1 MAEIAGEQLA
11 SAILF
16 EDNEADQMGSAGC
29 LSPRGRMLIGD
40 GNHTPPKSPIST
52 LTRHHLPA
60 NTPKSASLL
69 QTPDPFE
76 AYAETR
82 PAAAYKPSLAAL
94 PAPPGHASGAP
105 SAAQQGLPG
114 PRSAEDVAAL
124 DPFPMSGAGLAG
136 AGLAGLGPFEGG
148 LFNPAAMMF
157 PTMDPTSAFAPGI
170 LNYSDFVAQFQL
182 QAACQIGAQPKTPAL
197 DEIRSPESEDV
208 ADWMRGSWDGGSR
221 DWGGKGSWKGDFGK
235 DYSKGDYGGKGDFG
249 KGYFKSGK
257 GDYKGGE
264 SYKDGYKGGKKGGDG
279 KGFFKGGDYGDWG
292 SRRDQ
297 AVPAMLQEFRRGKRY
312 ELCDITKH
320 ITDFAK
326 DQYGSR
332 FIQQRFEVATLE
344 EKKVACDALLN
355 DVSSLVTDVFGNYV
369 VQKAFEYGTEE
380 QKVHLIKQLKGNVQ
394 QYSVDMYG
402 CRVVQRA
409 IESHVA
415 GYRDLMKEL
424 EPVVLACV
432 ENQNG
437 NHVIQKCIEAHAGD
451 EVQFIVDA
459 IQSCVLK
466 MAVHCYG
473 CRVIQRLIENCP
485 TQQMDSILTE
495 IMSSVQMLAQDQYGN
510 YVVQHVLTYSKR
522 PGDRETIM
530 QMIRDQLFTLSAHKF
545 ASNTVECAVKVG
557 LPDEVKELVSRVL
570 KAERGGAP
578 QLNEMVVDRYANYVI
593 QKMME
598 VSQGEQKKELYARL
612 HDQMDNLRKCTYGRY
627 IVTTLDREANGTTRP
642 PRPNRGEKGA
652 SKSEGKGG
660 DWSKGDWG
668 KGGSRGGSWWDDW
681 SRGREDWAGKGG
693 DSWDWGGESWKGSDW
708 SRSGKGAW
716 GVWQ

>member
-1 MAEIAGEQLA
+1 MAEIEREVLA

-16 EDNEADQMGSAGC
+16 EDNEADQLGSAGC

-40 GNHTPPKSPIST
+40 GNHTPPKSPIT
-52 LTRHHLPA
+52 TIARHQLPA
-60 NTPKSASLL
+60 NTPKSATLL

-76 AYAETR
+76 AYAESR
-82 PAAAYKPSLAAL
+82 GPAAYKPAL
-94 PAPPGHASGAP
+94 P
-105 SAAQQGLPG
+105 GLPG
-114 PRSAEDVAAL
+114 PPGQMPANAPSALDCLPGARRVEDAVSM

-136 AGLAGLGPFEGG
+136 LAAFDGS
-148 LFNPAAMMF
+148 LFNPGMMF
-157 PTMDPTSAFAPGI
+157 PTLDPTGAGFPASIMGYP
-170 LNYSDFVAQFQL
+170 DFVAQMQM
-182 QAACQIGAQPKTPAL
+182 QAAACSMGAQPKTPAL
-197 DEIRSPESEDV
+197 DESRSPDTEDMPE
-208 ADWMRGSWDGGSR
+208 WMRSNWEGR

-235 DYSKGDYGGKGDFG
+235 DYSKGDYGGKGDYG
-249 KGYFKSGK
+249 KGGYFRYGK
-257 GDYKGGE
+257 GDYKGVDN
-264 SYKDGYKGGKKGGDG
+264 YKDGYKGGKKGGDG
-279 KGFFKGGDYGDWG
+279 KGFFKGGEYSDWAA
-292 SRRDQ
+292 RRDQ
-297 AVPAMLQEFRRGKRY
+297 AVPAMLAEFRRGKRY

-344 EKKVACDALLN
+344 EKKVACDALLK

-369 VQKAFEYGTEE
+369 VQKAFEYGTDE
-380 QKVHLIKQLKGNVQ
+380 QKVHLISQLKGNVQ

-409 IESHVA
+409 IESHVT

-437 NHVIQKCIEAHAGD
+437 NHVIQKCIEAHSGD

-459 IQSCVLK
+459 IKSCVHR
-466 MAVHCYG
+466 MAIHCYG

-485 TQQMDSILTE
+485 TKQMDSILTQ
-495 IMSSVQMLAQDQYGN
+495 IMSEVEDLAKDQYGN

-530 QMIRDQLFTLSAHKF
+530 QMIREQLFSLSAHKF

-557 LPDEVKELVSRVL
+557 KSEEVKELISQVL

-598 VSQGEQKKELYARL
+598 VSVGDQKKELYARL

-642 PRPNRGEKGA
+642 PRPHRGEKGA

-668 KGGSRGGSWWDDW
+668 KGGARGGSWWDDW
-681 SRGREDWAGKGG
+681 SRGREDWSGKGG
-693 DSWDWGGESWKGSDW
+693 DSWDWGGSWKGSDW
-708 SRSGKGAW
+708 PRSGKGGW